1 MVGLFKPSL
10 TLGASKFWNSN
21 PRVQNMRTEWK
32 TTKYQ
37 QSENNEK
44 KWNQVLKLASK
55 TRKAKSQMDPFQ
67 NLGSYETKFWNWH
80 LRQGRPSLRWIHF
93 KTRENHE
100 TKFWNWHLRQGRPS
114 LRWIHFKTRE
124 KHETKSWNWHLR
136 QGRPNLRWIHFK
148 TWENH
153 ETQLWNWHLRQGRPS
168 LRWIHKKQVLK
179 LASKTRKTKSQMD
192 PLQNHGNYE
201 SKFWDGHPRQGRPS
215 PR

>member
-67 NLGSYETKFWNWH
+67 NIFDENNILHDLKIVAELQYSCLPIPTH
-80 LRQGRPSLRWIHF
+80 ALIQG
-93 KTRENHE
+93 
-100 TKFWNWHLRQGRPS
+100 
-114 LRWIHFKTRE
+114 
-124 KHETKSWNWHLR
+124 
-136 QGRPNLRWIHFK
+136 
-148 TWENH
+148 
-153 ETQLWNWHLRQGRPS
+153 
-168 LRWIHKKQVLK
+168 
-179 LASKTRKTKSQMD
+179 
-192 PLQNHGNYE
+192 
-201 SKFWDGHPRQGRPS
+201 
-215 PR
+215 

>member
-67 NLGSYETKFWNWH
+67 NSG
-80 LRQGRPSLRWIHF
+80 
-93 KTRENHE
+93 
-100 TKFWNWHLRQGRPS
+100 
-114 LRWIHFKTRE
+114 

-136 QGRPNLRWIHFK
+136 QGRPSLRWIHFK